1 MSLKNISD
9 KKKKKADFFSGLK
22 EWLYITLGVSMLVGW
37 VRPRLARASVWAMS
51 FALGYESGTEMRQVE
66 DLSLVRSKV
75 EDEAE
80 EGERKVTAKVAIM
93 AAILGGGTLIYI

>member
-1 MSLKNISD
+1 
-9 KKKKKADFFSGLK
+9 
-22 EWLYITLGVSMLVGW
+22 
-37 VRPRLARASVWAMS
+37 MS